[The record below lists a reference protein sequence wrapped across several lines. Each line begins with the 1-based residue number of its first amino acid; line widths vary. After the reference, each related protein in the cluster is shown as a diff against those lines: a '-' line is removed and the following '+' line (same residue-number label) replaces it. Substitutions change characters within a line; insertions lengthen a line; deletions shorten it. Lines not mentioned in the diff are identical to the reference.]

1 MSKSFEKLTKDL
13 ASGMSRRK
21 SLQRFLGGLGAGAA
35 ALLTGRRAFAGGP
48 DMEICLEWCQA
59 LTAIS
64 RPGDF
69 GACMSESAR
78 CPEGFC
84 ARPIQFNSTGPGGF
98 PGEDIQWICVAV
110 RPIVV
115 PGD

>member
-48 DMEICLEWCQA
+48 DMDTCLEWCRGFM
-59 LTAIS
+59 S
-64 RPGDF
+64 FGPGLF

-84 ARPIQFNSTGPGGF
+84 ARPLRFNSTGPV
-98 PGEDIQWICVAV
+98 GEDTEWICVAV
-110 RPIVV
+110 RPIAV